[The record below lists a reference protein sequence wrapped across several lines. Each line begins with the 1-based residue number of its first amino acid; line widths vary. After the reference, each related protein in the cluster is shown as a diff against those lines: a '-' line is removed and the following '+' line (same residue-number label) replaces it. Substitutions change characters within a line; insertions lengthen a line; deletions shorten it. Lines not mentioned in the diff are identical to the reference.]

1 MVSLVVG
8 LEISD
13 FVCRWFLPHVFK
25 PSTQSRSTI
34 SLLPSCLTEL
44 CAYICVCMFSAPGY
58 NNKKK
63 SKIHFYILRLTEK
76 FIKYTCCATPI
87 EVFKVI
93 GVLTVELYISLC
105 HRSAKVA
112 IALRIDWNNQW
123 LCLCWLLALGLLKAK
138 QTSGIRSQLSVTS
151 FLNHWGSGAISHT
164 HRSLTLW
171 FGIASWRVI
180 YACPLL
186 WEEYNFDKPSSG

>member
-1 MVSLVVG
+1 MSSNPAPNLGQPSRCFTAAWLNCVH
-8 LEISD
+8 IY
-13 FVCRWFLPHVFK
+13 VCA
-25 PSTQSRSTI
+25 
-34 SLLPSCLTEL
+34 CLALQATTT
-44 CAYICVCMFSAPGY
+44 
-58 NNKKK
+58 KKK
-63 SKIHFYILRLTEK
+63 SKIHFYILHLTEK
-76 FIKYTCCATPI
+76 FIKYTCCATSI

-151 FLNHWGSGAISHT
+151 FLNHWGSEAISHT
-164 HRSLTLW
+164 RRSLTLW

-180 YACPLL
+180 CACPLL